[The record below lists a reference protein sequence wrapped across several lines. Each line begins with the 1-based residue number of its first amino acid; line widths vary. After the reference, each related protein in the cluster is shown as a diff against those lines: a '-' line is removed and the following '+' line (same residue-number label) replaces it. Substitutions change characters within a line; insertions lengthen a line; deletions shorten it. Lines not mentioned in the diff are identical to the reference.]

1 MEVIRWLGDH
11 VEIVFYLC
19 MIFYGLS
26 LFFVVA
32 FIRR

>member
-1 MEVIRWLGDH
+1 MMEVIRWLGDH

-26 LFFVVA
+26 LFL
-32 FIRR
+32 